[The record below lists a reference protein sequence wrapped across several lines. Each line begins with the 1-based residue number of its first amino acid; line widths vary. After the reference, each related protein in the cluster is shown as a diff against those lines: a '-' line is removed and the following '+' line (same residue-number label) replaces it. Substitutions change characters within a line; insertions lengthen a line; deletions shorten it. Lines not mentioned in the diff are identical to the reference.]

1 MIIHNRYRKT
11 VRNIFS
17 VWKKIN
23 KMRKL
28 SMQILDR
35 MYEKNKMRLFLKYL
49 EFRKFDKELKE
60 FQIEKANR
68 FRQE

>member
-1 MIIHNRYRKT
+1 
-11 VRNIFS
+11 
-17 VWKKIN
+17 
-23 KMRKL
+23 
-28 SMQILDR
+28 MQILDR
-35 MYEKNKMRLFLKYL
+35 VYEKNKMRLFLKYL